1 MELKNASTGL
11 GLNEKKNKMWMLEM
25 SGGRNI

>member
-11 GLNEKKNKMWMLEM
+11 GLNEKNKMWMLEM